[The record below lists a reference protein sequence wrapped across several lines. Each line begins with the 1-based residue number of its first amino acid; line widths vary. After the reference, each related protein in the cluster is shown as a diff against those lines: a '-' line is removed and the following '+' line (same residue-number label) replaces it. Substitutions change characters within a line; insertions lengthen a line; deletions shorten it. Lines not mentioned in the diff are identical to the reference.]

1 MARETLGDV
10 AISVLRAYPTRTTA
24 EIAAV
29 AVARRATKAKDPEA
43 SVRRSLRWDG
53 RFVPVGTDGWVLRER
68 VAAVPVTHRI
78 TPDEAASGTL
88 AVGIDL
94 GTLQTLI
101 IGGLE
106 TPDGTR
112 LQVVRGRT
120 AFLAT
125 GVDANLALR
134 GPADWPGF
142 PAGTLVAATAVGRA
156 VHLREVPEPSAA
168 DRMRGRQLVAI
179 TRDVLE
185 RTGSGDLG
193 GPFASMFEVFA
204 SLVAADGE
212 AVDRHLPPLTEVYEG
227 SGLIT
232 HRGWVGLPETDWQTL
247 DDAVARMRRHWAGAN
262 LGDDDDALDEV
273 NDDDAL
279 DDDDALGRYRT
290 PALDQPDADRADADD
305 VDREPPGFDDRTLDE
320 LIDRHGLPGDEA
332 KALGVALDL
341 FVVWDV
347 PGPLGTPPA
356 ASVSMR
362 RKLADLV
369 SIPRVAFALAD
380 YATTDPRFERF
391 SADLWAST
399 TGRSEGAGPA
409 YLLGAIAES
418 RGDVALAERRY
429 REALAVDRW
438 CVQADLGLLGLEID
452 RGDYAPALSRMRRLE
467 FPEDEP
473 DRRWV
478 ASLVGPALPKVGRN
492 DPCPCGSG
500 RKYKACHLD
509 RPMTV
514 VQPDLVEVLRHK
526 LARFMLRPDAERALE
541 ALVHE
546 ALGYPDAG
554 GGVVEAAMHEESWFA
569 DAESRLLDGNP
580 EVAVEVLLAERGWL
594 QRFLDLRGSL
604 LPAPERELAASWIDT
619 RLGLYEVASTSPG
632 TGLILRDIVND
643 GPPVEVRDMSLSSS
657 VLALDLVLLRLRPDG
672 RGGTAP
678 SDGVLVPRGKRF
690 AVASLVRERD
700 VLGLLRYMALPEPAP
715 RLQNMDGDP
724 MRFVTV
730 TYRLPDAAA
739 ARAALA
745 RDLEE
750 GEPGRFMAT
759 TERRGQ
765 AWTRGTIE
773 IEGDVATVNANSR
786 ARADAMVRLLEAAA
800 PGVQLIERREQSME
814 EAMAALGADGGREGP
829 GGATSP
835 VHGDTGP
842 LAGLPE
848 DLASHPEVRALLDET
863 VRRFERSWVDE
874 SIPALGG
881 RTPRQAIRDP
891 SGRREVEALLDD
903 MDWMKRRA
911 GEDGGAGL
919 MDAGRIRELLGLP
932 RRPG

>member
-1 MARETLGDV
+1 MARETLAEIAV
-10 AISVLRAYPTRTTA
+10 SVLRAHPTRTTA

-53 RFVPVGTDGWVLRER
+53 QFVPVGTDGWVLHER
-68 VAAVPVTHRI
+68 IVAVPVTHRI
-78 TPDEAASGTL
+78 TPAEAASGTL

-94 GTLQTLI
+94 GTLQPLI

-106 TPDGTR
+106 TPDGIR
-112 LQVVRGRT
+112 LQVIRGRT

-125 GVDANLALR
+125 GVDAGLALR
-134 GPADWPGF
+134 GPAGWPGF
-142 PAGTLVAATAVGRA
+142 PAGTLVAATAVGTA
-156 VHLREVPEPSAA
+156 VYLREVPEPSAA
-168 DRMRGRQLVAI
+168 DRMRGRRLVAI
-179 TRDVLE
+179 THDVLE
-185 RTGSGDLG
+185 RTASGELG
-193 GPFASMFEVFA
+193 GPFAGMFEVIA
-204 SLVAADGE
+204 TLVAADDE
-212 AVDRHLPPLTEVYEG
+212 AADRHLPPLTEVYEG

-232 HRGWVGLPETDWQTL
+232 HRGWVGLPDTDWQTL
-247 DDAVARMRRHWAGAN
+247 DDAVARMRRHWAGAD
-262 LGDDDDALDEV
+262 LGDDGDALDEADDDDAFGRYGTA
-273 NDDDAL
+273 AL
-279 DDDDALGRYRT
+279 D
-290 PALDQPDADRADADD
+290 PLDGGGVDADD
-305 VDREPPGFDDRTLDE
+305 VDSEPPGFDDRTLDE
-320 LIDRHGLPGDEA
+320 LIDQHALSGAEA
-332 KALGVALDL
+332 RALGVALDL

-347 PGPLGTPPA
+347 PGPSSTPPS
-356 ASVSMR
+356 ASVWMR
-362 RKLADLV
+362 RKLAGLV
-369 SIPRVAFALAD
+369 GIARVALALAD

-391 SADLWAST
+391 VADLAVST

-409 YLLGAIAES
+409 YLMGAIAES
-418 RGDVALAERRY
+418 RGDVTHAERRY
-429 REALAVDRW
+429 REALAADRW
-438 CVQADLGLLGLEID
+438 CVQADLGLLGFEID
-452 RGDYAPALSRMRRLE
+452 RGDYAAALARMRRLE

-509 RPMTV
+509 RPTTAS
-514 VQPDLVEVLRHK
+514 QPDPVEVLRPK

-541 ALVHE
+541 TLVHE

-554 GGVVEAAMHEESWFA
+554 SGSIEATLHEEPWFT
-569 DAESRLLDGNP
+569 DAESRLLDDNP
-580 EVAVEVLLAERGWL
+580 EVTVEVLLVERGWL

-604 LPAPERELAASWIDT
+604 LPAAERELAASWSDT
-619 RLGLYEVASTSPG
+619 RLGLYEVVSTAPG
-632 TGLILRDIVND
+632 TGLVLRDIVDD
-643 GPPVEVRDMSLSSS
+643 GPPVEVHDVSLSRS
-657 VLALDLVLLRLRPDG
+657 VSALDLVLLRLRPDG
-672 RGGTAP
+672 KGGTAP

-730 TYRLPDAAA
+730 TYRLPDPAVAS
-739 ARAALA
+739 RALA

-750 GEPGRFMAT
+750 YEPGRFMAT
-759 TERRGQ
+759 TSRRGQ

-773 IEGDVATVNANSR
+773 IEGDGATINANSR
-786 ARADAMVRLLEAAA
+786 ARADAMVRLLETAA
-800 PGVQLIERREQSME
+800 PGALLVERREQSIE
-814 EAMAALGADGGREGP
+814 EAMAALGADGGREVP
-829 GGATSP
+829 GGGTRP
-835 VHGDTGP
+835 VHGGTGP

-848 DLASHPEVRALLDET
+848 DLASSPEVRALLDET

-881 RTPRQAIRDP
+881 RTPRQAILDP
-891 SGRREVEALLDD
+891 AGRREVEALLDD
-903 MDWMKRRA
+903 MAWMKRRA

-919 MDAGRIRELLGLP
+919 MDADRIRELLGLS

>member
-1 MARETLGDV
+1 MARETLAEV

-24 EIAAV
+24 EIATV

-53 RFVPVGTDGWVLRER
+53 RFVPVGIDGWVLRER
-68 VAAVPVTHRI
+68 VAAIPVTHRI

-94 GTLQTLI
+94 GTLQPLI
-101 IGGLE
+101 ITGLE
-106 TPDGTR
+106 TPEGTR
-112 LQVVRGRT
+112 LQVIRGRT

-125 GVDANLALR
+125 GVDTGLALR
-134 GPADWPGF
+134 GPAGWPGF
-142 PAGTLVAATAVGRA
+142 PAGTLVAATAVGTA

-179 TRDVLE
+179 TRDVLGQ
-185 RTGSGDLG
+185 TGSGDLG
-193 GPFASMFEVFA
+193 GPFASMFEVVA

-232 HRGWVGLPETDWQTL
+232 HRGWVGLPETDWQAL
-247 DDAVARMRRHWAGAN
+247 DDAVARMRRYWTGAD
-262 LGDDDDALDEV
+262 LGDDG
-273 NDDDAL
+273 DAL
-279 DDDDALGRYRT
+279 DDADDDDTPGRYGT
-290 PALDQPDADRADADD
+290 PVLDQLDADSADADD
-305 VDREPPGFDDRTLDE
+305 VDDEPPGFDDRTLDE
-320 LIDRHGLPGDEA
+320 LIDQHDLSGAEA

-347 PGPLGTPPA
+347 PGPGGTPPS

-391 SADLWAST
+391 AADLWAAT
-399 TGRSEGAGPA
+399 TGRPEGAGPA

-438 CVQADLGLLGLEID
+438 CVQADLGLLGFEID
-452 RGDYAPALSRMRRLE
+452 RGDYAPALARMRRLE

-514 VQPDLVEVLRHK
+514 GQPDPVEVLRPK

-541 ALVHE
+541 TLVHE

-554 GGVVEAAMHEESWFA
+554 GGAVEAAMHEEPWFT
-569 DAESRLLDGNP
+569 DAESRLLDDNP
-580 EVAVEVLLAERGWL
+580 EVAIEVLMAERGWL

-619 RLGLYEVASTSPG
+619 RLGLYEVVSTSPG
-632 TGLILRDIVND
+632 TGLVLRDIVDD
-643 GPPVEVRDMSLSSS
+643 GPPVEVRDRSLSRS
-657 VLALDLVLLRLRPDG
+657 VSALDLVLLRLRPDG
-672 RGGTAP
+672 RGGAAP

-724 MRFVTV
+724 MRFVTA
-730 TYRLPDAAA
+730 TYRLPDPAA
-739 ARAALA
+739 AREALA

-750 GEPGRFMAT
+750 GEPGRFLAT
-759 TERRGQ
+759 TDRRGQ

-773 IEGDVATVNANSR
+773 IEGDVATINANSR
-786 ARADAMVRLLEAAA
+786 ARADAMVRLLERAV
-800 PGVQLIERREQSME
+800 PGALLVERREQSME

-829 GGATSP
+829 GGGTRP
-835 VHGDTGP
+835 VHGGTGP

-848 DLASHPEVRALLDET
+848 DLASQPEVRALLDET

-881 RTPRQAIRDP
+881 RTPRQAIGDP
-891 SGRREVEALLDD
+891 AGRREVEALLDD
-903 MDWMKRRA
+903 MAWMKRRA

-919 MDAGRIRELLGLP
+919 MDADRIRELLGLP
-932 RRPG
+932 PRRSG